1 MLTFLTRRVIISIL
15 VLLAASFLVY
25 ILSASSGDPLA
36 QLRTSTARNKEEQI
50 HAKILALHLNIPVGL
65 RYFIWLWGVIQG
77 LWGHLDLGVSETGQP
92 VTSMLS
98 LDSTRK
104 RHERSP

>member
-65 RYFIWLWGVIQG
+65 RYFIWLWGVIRG
-77 LWGHLDLGVSETGQP
+77 ILHRLRVA
-92 VTSMLS
+92 
-98 LDSTRK
+98 
-104 RHERSP
+104 SPALAGEAAASPS